1 MDSQITQDFTF
12 GNTEQPTNI
21 ELLQITLFNQTVHS
35 FRANAQQFAGF
46 LYLAEFAEMERH

>member
-21 ELLQITLFNQTVHS
+21 EFLQIPLFDQAIHS